1 MRGRASAVIG
11 ACALTVFGLA
21 CTESRAP
28 GRADGPARPASA
40 AAASTPSA
48 PASDAP
54 AAGAAAPITKAVTT
68 RFQRRRKKKRMDE
81 IRRNLPKPP
90 PRPEGE
96 PKSPA
101 DLKKLSD
108 AAAGGTPVNKPGA
121 PPIERISDTQLR
133 VGRMLV
139 DRARRRLEVPIKVNM
154 IQGILEYFGVA
165 SNGKLHESVIEMGI
179 EPSHLHLGL
188 ILLGVEQ
195 IKYDYGDYKKPP
207 VIVQPGG
214 RLKLTVKYVD
224 PRTKKVREHNAEDW
238 LYNRKLKGPP
248 KSLAW
253 TFQGSTFWQNRY
265 GADMDRSVITLIN
278 DQIAVIGTT
287 DTAGNPYQDAAL
299 GFEVNQKTIPPKGT
313 PATLIIEVLGDG
325 KTPPK

>member
-1 MRGRASAVIG
+1 MRAAVLALIG
-11 ACALTVFGLA
+11 VCAFG
-21 CTESRAP
+21 CTEPRSP
-28 GRADGPARPASA
+28 GRADGPAQPASA
-40 AAASTPSA
+40 EPASVESA
-48 PASDAP
+48 PA
-54 AAGAAAPITKAVTT
+54 GAVPSVDKAAPITKNIST
-68 RFQRRRKKKRMDE
+68 RLQRRRKKRTLAEIKRNM
-81 IRRNLPKPP
+81 PKPP

-96 PKSPA
+96 PKSAA
-101 DLKKLSD
+101 DLQKLSD
-108 AAAGGTPVNKPGA
+108 AAAGGNPVDKPGA

-139 DRARRRLEVPIKVNM
+139 DRAKNRLEVPIRVNM
-154 IQGILEYFGVA
+154 IQGILEYYGVA

-195 IKYDYGDYKKPP
+195 IVYDYGDFKKPP
-207 VIVQPGG
+207 VVVKPGG

-224 PRTKKVREHNAEDW
+224 PKTKKTREHNAEDW
-238 LYNRKLKGPP
+238 LYNRKLQGSP
-248 KSLAW
+248 KPLAW

-287 DTAGNPYQDAAL
+287 DTAGNPYQGEGL
-299 GFEVNQKTIPPKGT
+299 GFEVNPKTIPPKGT
-313 PATLIIEVLGDG
+313 AATLIIQVLGDG